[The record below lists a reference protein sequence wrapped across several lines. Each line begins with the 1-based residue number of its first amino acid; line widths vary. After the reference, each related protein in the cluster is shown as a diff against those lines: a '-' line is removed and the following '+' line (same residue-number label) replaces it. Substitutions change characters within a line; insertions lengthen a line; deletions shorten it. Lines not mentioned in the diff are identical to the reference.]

1 MRVLIVGGGIG
12 GLCLA
17 QGLHKNGIQVRLFEK
32 QESPTEDL
40 AGYGIHIDANGRK
53 ALRNCLAPA
62 EWQHFRRVSSP
73 AGQGIVFRD
82 THLNVLAQRDD
93 VLLTRKRQE
102 EVERAGIGRAELR
115 SLLLSGLSDSAS
127 PIVQWGKRFERY
139 ENLSSGGVRAYFTDG
154 SSEDGDV
161 LVGADGGHSKVRE
174 QYLPGVKRVEL
185 GILAI
190 AGRYILDEARLRAL
204 PEFLTDGSLNNV
216 VPRGKG
222 WLFISAWGSNTA
234 KDMKHDGKKPEHY
247 ALWAYVVPRQHTPPN
262 PRQLS
267 TDALQEIALAGMRD
281 WSPHLTKLVRDAD
294 KSTIAPIELRS
305 APHLDPWQPTNITL
319 LGDAIHSMT
328 PMAGIGANTALRD
341 SELLA
346 DALVDAAANRISIVD
361 AIGKYEE
368 RMREYANAAVS
379 FSRRNAESS
388 SSGGLVQREAFRLIL
403 HLAQLSPIVMRNT
416 IGKEVVRAR

>member
-1 MRVLIVGGGIG
+1 MRVLIIGGGIG

-17 QGLHKNGIQVRLFEK
+17 QGLRQNGIQVRLFEK
-32 QESPTEDL
+32 QANPAEDL

-62 EWQHFRRVSSP
+62 EWQQFRNVSSP

-93 VLLTRKRQE
+93 VLLTGKRQD
-102 EVERAGIGRAELR
+102 EVERAGIGRTELR
-115 SLLLSGLSDSAS
+115 SLLLSGLNDGVS
-127 PIVQWGKRFERY
+127 PVVQWGKRFERY
-139 ENLSSGGVRAYFTDG
+139 ESISSGGVRAYFTDG
-154 SSEDGDV
+154 TSEDGDV

-174 QYLPGVKRVEL
+174 QYLPAIKRVEL

-190 AGRYILDEARLRAL
+190 AGRYILDEARLKDL

-216 VPRGKG
+216 IPRGKG
-222 WLFISAWGSNTA
+222 WLFTSAWGSHASKN
-234 KDMKHDGKKPEHY
+234 MKQDEKKPEHF
-247 ALWAYVVPRQHTPPN
+247 ALWAYVVPRQNTPPN

-267 TDALQEIALAGMRD
+267 AEALQDIALAGMRD
-281 WSPHLTKLVRDAD
+281 WSPHLTKVVREGD

-305 APHLDPWQPTNITL
+305 APHLDPWQATNVTL

-341 SELLA
+341 SELLT
-346 DALVDAAANRISIVD
+346 DFLVDAAANRISIVD

-379 FSRRNAESS
+379 FSRRNAESA
-388 SSGGLVQREAFRLIL
+388 SSGGLLQREAFRLIL
-403 HLAQLSPIVMRNT
+403 QLAQVSPIVMRNT
-416 IGKEVVRAR
+416 IGREVIKAR